1 MSDEYNISMD
11 NCDVQA
17 LTTIV
22 EKHEG
27 EPSII
32 ASLIIELRTLDK
44 WLSTYIEGMLNRVSN
59 GRIYTNINNSGAV
72 TGRVSSDMQQQPSEP
87 LLNKKGDELFHP
99 RKVFVNDDN
108 STTYYFDFSQMELRL
123 QANYTIDISGGD
135 KNLCRAFIPFG
146 CVSIFTNKKY
156 RLGDENWGSG
166 EWVDEDDNEWT
177 PVDLHSITTLKAF
190 PHLKDVDKHSPEFK
204 HHRRLGKMCNFL
216 KNYGGGTE
224 AIKSQLGVTDEVANL
239 LNRGYYEAF
248 PEILSYQKWVEDQLS
263 VYGYVSNIYGRKYYI
278 QDRRLFYKA
287 YNYLIQGGCADLV
300 KEKEINL
307 YRYFKENNIK
317 SKILLPIHDE
327 LQVSII
333 NGEEWLIPKIKEIM
347 DDNKNVVKHIPMLC
361 DIEFTKTNWA
371 EKEDY

>member
-1 MSDEYNISMD
+1 M
-11 NCDVQA
+11 
-17 LTTIV
+17 LK
-22 EKHEG
+22 KHDG

-108 STTYYFDFSQMELRL
+108 ATTYYFDFSQMELRL

-177 PVDLHSITTLKAF
+177 PS
-190 PHLKDVDKHSPEFK
+190 
-204 HHRRLGKMCNFL
+204 RL
-216 KNYGGGTE
+216 T
-224 AIKSQLGVTDEVANL
+224 
-239 LNRGYYEAF
+239 
-248 PEILSYQKWVEDQLS
+248 
-263 VYGYVSNIYGRKYYI
+263 
-278 QDRRLFYKA
+278 
-287 YNYLIQGGCADLV
+287 
-300 KEKEINL
+300 
-307 YRYFKENNIK
+307 
-317 SKILLPIHDE
+317 
-327 LQVSII
+327 
-333 NGEEWLIPKIKEIM
+333 
-347 DDNKNVVKHIPMLC
+347 
-361 DIEFTKTNWA
+361 
-371 EKEDY
+371 